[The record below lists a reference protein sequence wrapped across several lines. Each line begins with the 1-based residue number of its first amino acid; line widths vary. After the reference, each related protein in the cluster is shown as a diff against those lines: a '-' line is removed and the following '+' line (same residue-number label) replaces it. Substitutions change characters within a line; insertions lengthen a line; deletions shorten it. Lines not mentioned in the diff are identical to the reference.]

1 MLGSILG
8 GLAGGLAQG
17 AFGYFGQK
25 ETNTANAQQAQKQMD
40 FQERMSN
47 TAHQREVQDLQ
58 KAGLNPILSAG
69 GSGSSTPAGA
79 SATMG
84 NTMSHLGE
92 GLKTGVSTAMQLKT
106 MEKEFQQKDATIA
119 LANAQTATQLKQ
131 QELLSAS
138 ARKQNAEA
146 TDYEGLLGSR
156 KESDYYTNKTASET
170 SDFYKKLQYNV
181 ETSAPKYT
189 SAKAQTEMLKM
200 ISDMAEMRTN
210 MKRNEL
216 ENSQLEFDKRA
227 QTYDSIMKRIQ
238 SALNAGSSAASIIKP
253 GITLKNEIQDST
265 NYHRVHKK
273 TGEIK

>member
-1 MLGSILG
+1 MLGEILG
-8 GLAGGLAQG
+8 STIQG
-17 AFGYFGQK
+17 AFGYAGQMK
-25 ETNTANAQQAQKQMD
+25 TNAANAQQAQKQMD

-58 KAGLNPILSAG
+58 KAGLNPILSANG
-69 GSGSSTPAGA
+69 GASTPTGA
-79 SATMG
+79 QATMG
-84 NTMSHLGE
+84 NALQHIGE
-92 GLKTGVSTAMQLKT
+92 GLKQGVSTAIQLRS
-106 MEKEFQQKDATIA
+106 MEKDFQQKDASIA

-181 ETSAPKYT
+181 ETSAPRYT
-189 SAKAQTEMLKM
+189 SARAQTEMLKM